1 MDVSF
6 ASFPYDALPILLIQT
21 LCYTCFNPESN
32 IKGVLPKMLVEICVR
47 DLHKYMIKTSDI
59 FRLDSVVLAMK
70 YKVLMSYATLRLFL
84 IA

>member
-1 MDVSF
+1 MLSNTNAKPSFFSSDVV
-6 ASFPYDALPILLIQT
+6 
-21 LCYTCFNPESN
+21 TCLNPESN
-32 IKGVLPKMLVEICVR
+32 IKGVFPKMLVEICVR

-59 FRLDSVVLAMK
+59 FRLDSVVLSMT